1 MWYSV
6 GSTIYMAGMWVI
18 SFLVVKISGYDAN
31 GVFTVVMS
39 TTAMF
44 YTIAAW
50 GMRPYQV
57 SDLQG
62 KFSDNTYIIS
72 RFLTCAVSLLACAVY
87 VFANQDLSFID
98 RVITL
103 VYMVFKLSEAFVDV
117 YNGIVQKHWRMDII
131 GKSYIARAVLTV
143 VSFGVVLK
151 LSDSLLLAVS
161 AMIICSFAVIVAY
174 DIVQTVKIAKVK
186 IKLDF
191 HGIDKLLIACAPL
204 IVCAFLYTFNLN
216 YPRLIMKSVYE
227 DADPMLGYYGAIAAP
242 VLIIQLLASFI
253 YAPLIPLFSKSHTE
267 NNPKAFAGLLS
278 KAILII
284 LALSAAAA
292 IGCYFLGDWGLAL
305 LYGPKSLPVE
315 NSYLL
320 IPTLFTAVCT
330 AFIWLLNN
338 AITAVRQ
345 IKFLFFSAIVGS
357 IVCVAISKICINVY
371 GVNGIN
377 VSMII
382 VQLVQIILL
391 LGYLV
396 WYIIKG
402 LSAGKGKEIT

>member
-6 GSTIYMAGMWVI
+6 GSTIYMAGMWLITV
-18 SFLVVKISGYDAN
+18 LVMRISGPDAN
-31 GVFTVVMS
+31 GLFTAAM
-39 TTAMF
+39 TASNMF
-44 YTIAAW
+44 YTISVW
-50 GMRPYQV
+50 GMRAYQV

-62 KFSDNTYIIS
+62 KFSDNTYIMS
-72 RFLTCAVSLLACAVY
+72 RFLTCAVSLLACTVF
-87 VFANQDLSFID
+87 VFANNDFTFID
-98 RVITL
+98 RLCTL
-103 VYMVFKLSEAFVDV
+103 LYMVFKLSEAFVDV

-143 VSFGVVLK
+143 ASFGVVLK
-151 LSDSLLLAVS
+151 FTDNLLLAIS
-161 AMIICSFAVIVAY
+161 AMIICSYAVIFAY

-191 HGIDKLLIACAPL
+191 HGVDKLLIACAPL
-204 IVCAFLYTFNLN
+204 IVCAFLYTFNLAV
-216 YPRLIMKSVYE
+216 PRLIVKSAYG
-227 DADPMLGYYGAIAAP
+227 DAMLGYYGAIAAP

-253 YAPLIPLFSKSHTE
+253 YNPLIPLFSKSHTE

-278 KAILII
+278 KTILII

-305 LYGPKSLPVE
+305 IYGSKSLALDY
-315 NSYLL
+315 SYLL

-338 AITAVRQ
+338 AITAIRQ

-357 IVCVAISKICINVY
+357 IVCVAISNICINVY

-391 LGYLV
+391 LGYLIR
-396 WYIIKG
+396 YIIKG
-402 LSAGKGKEIT
+402 LAAGKKKEIA